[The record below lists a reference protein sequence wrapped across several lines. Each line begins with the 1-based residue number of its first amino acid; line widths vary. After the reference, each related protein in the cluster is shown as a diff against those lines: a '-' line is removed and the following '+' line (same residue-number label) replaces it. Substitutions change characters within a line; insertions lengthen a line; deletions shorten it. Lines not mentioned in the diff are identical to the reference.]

1 MKDNFSVNFSK
12 LRKDSGMSQKQL
24 GEYLGIS
31 DRAVSNWENGIS
43 FPSTKNLM
51 KISKLFK
58 VSPDYF
64 YHNANTGNN
73 RENTKPDH
81 MESLTELYRI
91 GKGPSSSHTIGP
103 ERACIYFAEKNPD
116 ADRFWVELHGS
127 LAKT

>member
-43 FPSTKNLM
+43 FPSTQNLM

-91 GKGPSSSHTIGP
+91 GKGPSSSR
-103 ERACIYFAEKNPD
+103 RAAPPRSSTSSASRTPD
-116 ADRFWVELHGS
+116 PR
-127 LAKT
+127 K